1 MKRTR
6 FVAALP
12 MLLLLLVAATHHP
25 ARQHADGAVPASV
38 RSAGLQGTFVY
49 TPQGSDNIEQAIRNG
64 TARMSFITRPIARSR
79 LKKTNL
85 AYQLLKVEH
94 TPTRVSITRDN
105 LAPIVTPANGQ
116 TIRWKREDGELFDV
130 NTVWEQGSLK
140 QTFVAKDGSRTNL
153 LTLSPDGT
161 TLVMQVTIRSPRLPA
176 PIVYKLDYKRKA

>member
-1 MKRTR
+1 MEPWRETDGIQALHDCRTVFGEQHR
-6 FVAALP
+6 QVTQCVLTLPAL
-12 MLLLLLVAATHHP
+12 V
-25 ARQHADGAVPASV
+25 SV
-38 RSAGLQGTFVY
+38 RRFRSAVGYKILY
-49 TPQGSDNIEQAIRNG
+49 P
-64 TARMSFITRPIARSR
+64 SR

-140 QTFVAKDGSRTNL
+140 QTFVAKDGSRENL
-153 LTLSPDGT
+153 LTLSPDGA

-176 PIVYKLDYKRKA
+176 LIVYKLDYKRKA